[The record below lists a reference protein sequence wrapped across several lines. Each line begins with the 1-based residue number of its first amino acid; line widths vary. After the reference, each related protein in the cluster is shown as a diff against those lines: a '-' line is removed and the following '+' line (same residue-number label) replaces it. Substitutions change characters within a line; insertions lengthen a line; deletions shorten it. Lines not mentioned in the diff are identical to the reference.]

1 MLKPRGERT
10 NSVLENQKCLTR
22 KIKKKKQVLKNN
34 NSKEN
39 ILGRGYIHKDCMI
52 FSWPLE
58 QHFQEENDRQSV

>member
-1 MLKPRGERT
+1 MLNKK
-10 NSVLENQKCLTR
+10 NK
-22 KIKKKKQVLKNN
+22 KKKKQVLKNN